1 MLLLILFTVGHCH
14 PHVVRAGQD
23 QLSKV
28 IACNGFLNEKS
39 VEYAQRIIETL
50 PEKLCV
56 CFMVNSGWVWNFNN

>member
-50 PEKLCV
+50 PDIIQNFSTQTKKL
-56 CFMVNSGWVWNFNN
+56 SS

>member
-1 MLLLILFTVGHCH
+1 MVKLDMLLLIVFTVGHCH

-28 IACNGFLNEKS
+28 IACNGFLNEKA

-56 CFMVNSGWVWNFNN
+56 CFMVNSG